1 MILGNGLV
9 ADRRWKMRIGFSSK
23 RILRYGLIALIVAVI
38 LYIGWIDWRGW
49 VTSSICTGVGLV
61 LFAAAMFYFR
71 QRDVKADREIA
82 QRIKAEFPPESQSE
96 VFDIYYGLKIKEL
109 EYLFTKVLDDAQGNI
124 QEVRKLAALAQ
135 SIGWKAF
142 LENRW

>member
-1 MILGNGLV
+1 MRTGL
-9 ADRRWKMRIGFSSK
+9 STK
-23 RILRYGLIALIVAVI
+23 RILRYGGIALIIAVI

-49 VTSSICTGVGLV
+49 VTNSICAGVGLV

-71 QRDVKADREIA
+71 QLDVKADREIA

-109 EYLFTKVLDDAQGNI
+109 EYLFGKVLDDAKGDMR
-124 QEVRKLAALAQ
+124 EVRKLAALAQ